1 MAINQRKAGTMLS
14 YVQLVLSTVIGLCY
28 TPIMLN
34 ILGQGEYGL
43 FGTASSL
50 TSFLSLLSFGVSGSY
65 MKFVME
71 YRVTKDKHGEN
82 KLNGMFLIIY
92 SVFSLLVIVVGSI
105 LIFCSDSIFANSL
118 SSNELYEVKWIMF
131 FTIINYV
138 FSFISTP
145 IMMCILSFERYFF
158 IRILAI
164 ALNLINPIIN
174 IVLLSVYP
182 YAVTI
187 SVITTAI
194 SVLTMIIY
202 WLYAYKK
209 LDMRFEFKNFS
220 FTRVKSVFI
229 FSSFLL
235 INEIT
240 NQIVNSTD
248 RLVLSVV
255 SGTVAVAIYQVASN
269 FSGYFSSFSSSVSGV
284 FAPSINKIVALS
296 KAEGTNP
303 DAELNKLFVKIG
315 RIQFLILTLA
325 IVGFSCLGRQF
336 VLLWAGPEY
345 EYSFWIALILLLTPY
360 IPFIQNTGLE
370 IQKAKNKHKVR
381 SVVYLCVGI
390 VNAGLTIP
398 ITCWFLN
405 NGFGPGVGG
414 IVAASVTLVSV
425 LLGQVVFMN
434 IYYQKKIGVNVI
446 NFWKNIIRML
456 PGVLIPFAL
465 GLIITNIWFADNY
478 LIFAIQVLIIIVLY
492 GGSVW
497 LLSMNEYEKNL
508 VKGPIKKIIGK
519 FKRKKG

>member
-1 MAINQRKAGTMLS
+1 MAVNQRKAGTLLS
-14 YVQLVLSTVIGLCY
+14 YTQLILTTVIGLCY
-28 TPIMLN
+28 TPIMLRM
-34 ILGQGEYGL
+34 LGQGEYGL

-71 YRVTKDKHGEN
+71 YRVTKDKRGEN
-82 KLNGMFLIIY
+82 RLNGMFLIIY
-92 SVFSLLVIVVGSI
+92 SVFSLLVIIVGTV

-131 FTIINYV
+131 FTVLNYV
-138 FSFISTP
+138 FTFISTP

-164 ALNLINPIIN
+164 AINCINPLIN
-174 IVLLSVYP
+174 IVLLLVYP
-182 YAVTI
+182 YAITI
-187 SVITTAI
+187 SVITFAI
-194 SVLTMIIY
+194 SVITMIIY

-209 LDMRFEFKNFS
+209 LNMRFEFKHFE
-220 FTRVKSVFI
+220 FARVKSIFI
-229 FSSFLL
+229 FSGFLL

-284 FAPSINKIVALS
+284 FAPSINKIVAAS

-325 IVGFSCLGRQF
+325 IVGFSCLGRAF
-336 VLLWAGPEY
+336 IILWAGPDY

-360 IPFIQNTGLE
+360 IPFMQNTGLE

-381 SVVYLCVGI
+381 SVVYFFVGLI
-390 VNAGLTIP
+390 NAGITIP
-398 ITCWFLN
+398 VVMWFLN
-405 NGFGPGVGG
+405 NGYDPGVGG
-414 IVAASVTLVSV
+414 IAAAAVTLISV

-446 NFWKNIIRML
+446 NFWKNILRML
-456 PGVLIPFAL
+456 PGVLVPFVL
-465 GLIITNIWFADNY
+465 SLIMTNIWFANNY
-478 LIFAIQVLIIIVLY
+478 FIFVIQMLIIIVLY
-492 GGSVW
+492 VSSVW
-497 LLSMNEYEKNL
+497 LLSMNDYEKNL
-508 VKGPIKKIIGK
+508 VSAPIKKLFRK
-519 FKRKKG
+519 LKRKK